1 MSYAY
6 QNYKEQSIY
15 TMTRGELLIM
25 LYDEIIKRLT
35 RAEFAV
41 QNNQME
47 LFDQSVQRSS
57 EIIRYLNDTL
67 DRRYEISRELARMY
81 DFFQVQIA
89 RIIAGRSLEQ
99 ITELK
104 ELVTELR
111 NNFKEANKVA
121 RV

>member
-47 LFDQSVQRSS
+47 R
-57 EIIRYLNDTL
+57 
-67 DRRYEISRELARMY
+67 
-81 DFFQVQIA
+81 
-89 RIIAGRSLEQ
+89 G
-99 ITELK
+99 
-104 ELVTELR
+104 
-111 NNFKEANKVA
+111 VA
-121 RV
+121 